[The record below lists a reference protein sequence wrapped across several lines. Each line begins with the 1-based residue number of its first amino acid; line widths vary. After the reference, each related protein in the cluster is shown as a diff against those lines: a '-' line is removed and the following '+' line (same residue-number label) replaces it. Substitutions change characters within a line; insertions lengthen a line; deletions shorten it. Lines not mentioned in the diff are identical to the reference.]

1 MTPRHFLV
9 ISALSVACSGSR
21 AATTNTTTPP
31 PATTTASAA
40 PDASA
45 PAAPPADPRREA
57 VLAAYR
63 ATAPNPASP
72 PAIVG
77 EPIDYPDENGAARAA
92 AVVAVGD
99 GATLVVTPVPYA
111 EGQQAV
117 ASLLITGAPAETIAG
132 LSARDVNGDHK
143 ADVAVFLRREYELEN
158 YAPLQHFALFYTLV
172 TTPEREMKPLER
184 AEVELLGVRDDAG
197 LAAAIPTLGR
207 YEAPREGLSP
217 ARFIARL
224 RYATPAELR
233 EAVAPAGLRLCTDT
247 PDRTGARRKR
257 CTLYS
262 RAQLTDAFV
271 TGRVREALGAVVE
284 VRRGEAR
291 GLAFPSCRRVG
302 RELRC
307 GANAEGPAGVDWTL
321 VGEGASLRLVEVSDW
336 AETSGR

>member
-21 AATTNTTTPP
+21 AATTHTAAPTPE
-31 PATTTASAA
+31 PATASAA

-57 VLAAYR
+57 VLAAFR
-63 ATAPNPASP
+63 ASTPNPAAP

-77 EPIDYPDENGAARAA
+77 EPIDYPDESGAARAA

-111 EGQQAV
+111 EGQQAT
-117 ASLLITGAPAETIAG
+117 ASLLITGAPAETVAG

-158 YAPLQHFALFYTLV
+158 YAPLQHFALFYTPV
-172 TTPEREMKPLER
+172 TAPEREMKPLIR
-184 AEVELLGVRDDAG
+184 AEVELLGVRNDAE
-197 LAAAIPTLGR
+197 LEAAIPTLGR

-233 EAVAPAGLRLCTDT
+233 QATAPAGVRLCTDV
-247 PDRTGARRKR
+247 PDRTGTRRKR
-257 CTLYS
+257 CTPYTAA
-262 RAQLTDAFV
+262 RLTDALV
-271 TGRVREALGAVVE
+271 TGRVRRDLGTFADV
-284 VRRGEAR
+284 
-291 GLAFPSCRRVG
+291 LADDTHDLTFPSCQRQG
-302 RELRC
+302 NELRC
-307 GANAEGPAGVDWTL
+307 NANRGGPDGVDWSV
-321 VGEGASLRLVEVSDW
+321 VGEGASLRVVEISPW
-336 AETSGR
+336 AEGS

>member
-1 MTPRHFLV
+1 MKP
-9 ISALSVACSGSR
+9 R
-21 AATTNTTTPP
+21 AAFAAALLAACGAPRARAPMPAPQAARATPP
-31 PATTTASAA
+31 PAPTPALS
-40 PDASA
+40 PDAS
-45 PAAPPADPRREA
+45 RREA
-57 VLAAYR
+57 VLAAWR
-63 ATAPNPASP
+63 AAHPNPGPDDAP
-72 PAIVG
+72 PVVVG
-77 EPIDYPDENGAARAA
+77 DPIDYPEEGAAGSRAA
-92 AVVAVGD
+92 GVVASGTF
-99 GATLVVTPVPYA
+99 ATLVVTPVPHV
-111 EGQQAV
+111 EERQAT
-117 ASLLITGAPAETIAG
+117 ATLQTTGAPAETIAG
-132 LSARDVNGDHK
+132 LAARDVNGDGR
-143 ADVAVFLRREYELEN
+143 ADVAVFLRREYELDG
-158 YAPLQHFALFYTLV
+158 YAPLQHLALFYTPIGV
-172 TTPEREMKPLER
+172 GERGLAALER